1 MRFSR
6 RAFED
11 LLGLNERNLEY
22 VFRYNPRRYFPQV
35 DDKIQTKEILSQ
47 WSIPV
52 PETLGIC
59 DSFVNLESSLE
70 TISSF
75 KEIVLKPSKGRAGGG
90 ILLLERIDNGRWTTP
105 SGRLVELDGIE
116 KHIGNILFGVY
127 SFGSNDDRVLIEKKI
142 IPAEFFKR
150 LYPDGVAD
158 IRIILF
164 RDVPVMAMARI
175 PTSISDGKANL
186 HQGAIGIGIDIKS
199 GRFTSAALKG
209 RSIMQHPDSMILF
222 GEQEIP
228 FWSDVVNIATR
239 ASQCIKLDYLGV
251 DVVID
256 ETSGPLILEL
266 NARPGLEIQSVNRGF
281 LSRELRRLL

>member
-6 RAFED
+6 RAFKD

-35 DDKIQTKEILSQ
+35 DDKIQTKEILTQ
-47 WSIPV
+47 QNIPV

-70 TISSF
+70 TISGF

-90 ILLLERIDNGRWTTP
+90 ILLLEKTDNGRWTTP
-105 SGRLVELDGIE
+105 SGRLVELEDIE

-142 IPAEFFKR
+142 IPAEFFKQ
-150 LYPDGVAD
+150 LYPEGVAD

-164 RDVPVMAMARI
+164 RDVHVMAMARI
-175 PTSISDGKANL
+175 PTSISDGKSESP
-186 HQGAIGIGIDIKS
+186 S
-199 GRFTSAALKG
+199 G
-209 RSIMQHPDSMILF
+209 
-222 GEQEIP
+222 
-228 FWSDVVNIATR
+228 
-239 ASQCIKLDYLGV
+239 C
-251 DVVID
+251 
-256 ETSGPLILEL
+256 
-266 NARPGLEIQSVNRGF
+266 NRH
-281 LSRELRRLL
+281 RD